1 MTKGKDDYMLLN
13 DCILI
18 PDKVWNDICSVESR
32 ECILKGLME
41 YHHTKCELNKAKAYI
56 KELEQ
61 KVDDLQKALDTV
73 VTNKCRTRKVKVK
86 VYGRSPMDKTLHRD
100 V

>member
-1 MTKGKDDYMLLN
+1 MF
-13 DCILI
+13 
-18 PDKVWNDICSVESR
+18 SR
-32 ECILKGLME
+32 EDLNQLLLMANA
-41 YHHTKCELNKAKAYI
+41 TIVKQDAYI

>member
-1 MTKGKDDYMLLN
+1 MLFDDCVLVPKN
-13 DCILI
+13 
-18 PDKVWNDICSVESR
+18 VWNETID
-32 ECILKGLME
+32 
-41 YHHTKCELNKAKAYI
+41 HI
-56 KELEQ
+56 KELEE
-61 KVDDLQKALDTV
+61 KVEYLQQALDTV

>member
-1 MTKGKDDYMLLN
+1 MNLYTA
-13 DCILI
+13 LI
-18 PDKVWNDICSVESR
+18 VIDVQ
-32 ECILKGLME
+32 
-41 YHHTKCELNKAKAYI
+41 KAYI
-56 KELEQ
+56 KELED
-61 KVDDLQKALDTV
+61 KVELLQKALDTV